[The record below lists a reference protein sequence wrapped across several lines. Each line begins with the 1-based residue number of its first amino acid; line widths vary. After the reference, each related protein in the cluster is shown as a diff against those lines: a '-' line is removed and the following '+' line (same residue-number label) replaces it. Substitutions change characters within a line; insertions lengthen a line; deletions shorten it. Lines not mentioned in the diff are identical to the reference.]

1 MTYQYYVAVSAEG
14 IAGLAA
20 TKLSV
25 VEETAA
31 ESGAE
36 VIPVATQNAYLARQR
51 AEDEWQSRRSRH

>member
-1 MTYQYYVAVSAEG
+1 MTYQYYVAVSAQG
-14 IAGLAA
+14 VAGLAA

-36 VIPVATQNAYLARQR
+36 VISVDTQNVFLACRQ
-51 AEDEWQSRRSRH
+51 AEVEWKARHSRH